1 MTRLAA
7 ACFALALCFT
17 SAQAQEYTPQCRN
30 NAGKLQPCVGRLVRS
45 QAPLYD
51 VQRFTT
57 PGAILWTKPVG
68 AYQRCTFRCGGGSG
82 GGGSNAG
89 PGGAGG
95 AGGRSAGGGGGGHAA
110 NGSNSGAGGAG
121 GSGFVVVWCE

>member
-51 VQRFTT
+51 VQRFTAV
-57 PGAILWTKPVG
+57 GAITWTKPVG
-68 AYQRCTFRCGGGSG
+68 AYQRCTFRCCGG
-82 GGGSNAG
+82 
-89 PGGAGG
+89 GGAGG
-95 AGGRSAGGGGGGHAA
+95 SGSRSAGGGGGGHAI
-110 NGSNSGAGGAG
+110 NGQISGAGGAG
-121 GSGFVVVWCE
+121 GSGFVVAWCE